1 MITRNAKNEIQKK
14 LLNLNNKLIKIHED
28 INSIQT
34 IIDQPVEIEK
44 PKVKPKEFV
53 KDCLIKT
60 KTGKLHVIN
69 NFWTNQENCILY
81 LNWLKTILKLKTKN
95 DFKKLNR
102 KDFISNHGLGLI
114 NKYNGSLNR
123 LTNEL
128 LDFVDLK
135 EDNFINIFLPQ
146 TRVINDSIE

>member
-1 MITRNAKNEIQKK
+1 MLTRNAKNEIQKK
-14 LLNLNNKLIKIHED
+14 LLSLNCKVIKIHED
-28 INSIQT
+28 INSIQS
-34 IIDQPVEIEK
+34 IIDEPLEIEK

-69 NFWTNQENCILY
+69 NFWNNKENCVIY

-102 KDFISNHGLGLI
+102 KDFVSNHGLGLV

-135 EDNFINIFLPQ
+135 EDNFNNIFLPQ
-146 TRVINDSIE
+146 SRVINDSIE